1 MNPTLIISILV
12 GLIIILLFVGAPVKL
27 MRFIGQSMIK
37 VGIGVLLLFFINI
50 IGGSFGLHIPINLFT
65 VIVSGFFWGYLV
77 LFLLLQ
83 FNYLFFHKFISIL
96 YEKKSY
102 VFSYKFY

>member
-37 VGIGVLLLFFINI
+37 VGSGVLRLFFINI

-65 VIVSGFFWGYLV
+65 GIVSGFLG
-77 LFLLLQ
+77 LFGIVSLAAIQ
-83 FNYLFFHKFISIL
+83 LFIFP
-96 YEKKSY
+96 
-102 VFSYKFY
+102 